1 MAACQLSRGERGH
14 HARGHGTAFGVH
26 EGGVPLVL
34 GHEVEFVDRRG
45 RIGGGRG
52 EQPDEAVA
60 ERGHRRPVEQV
71 GGVFDLAD
79 DSGGL
84 AVRSVP
90 LLQTDVHVELGGV
103 ADHVLEPGF
112 EAGDGQLDLVEV
124 LEGQHDL
131 VERVPCERPHR
142 VDHLDEALERHVLVG
157 ERGQVGLADALQQFG
172 ERGTARDIGAQ
183 HERVDEVA
191 EQIFQGFVGAPG
203 HRGSDGDVGV
213 AAEPAHEGGQAG
225 LDRHEQ
231 GGVALPGEPQQSVVQ
246 GGVQAQRLLG
256 ASVRGHRRPGPVGG
270 QVDELRQ
277 TAQVLGPVGELP
289 GDRAVGVVLA
299 SEQLTLPQGVVRVVH
314 GKRCPARGAPLGPC
328 RVGDGE
334 VVAEQGL
341 RPAVAGDVVHER
353 QQGVFLVAEPE
364 QSAADGQFG
373 DEVEVVLRGLGESR
387 L

>member
-1 MAACQLSRGERGH
+1 MDDVGDHPAGAGDDGGVGEDLAQPGRDFGGVHAEAAHQTYVLGAPEELGGAVGVAACQLSRGERGH

-172 ERGTARDIGAQ
+172 ERGTARLGAQ
-183 HERVDEVA
+183 HERVDESGMPTPTTLLAV
-191 EQIFQGFVGAPG
+191 
-203 HRGSDGDVGV
+203 V
-213 AAEPAHEGGQAG
+213 AAETRSSAWW
-225 LDRHEQ
+225 
-231 GGVALPGEPQQSVVQ
+231 VTCTVVSVM
-246 GGVQAQRLLG
+246 
-256 ASVRGHRRPGPVGG
+256 PYM
-270 QVDELRQ
+270 
-277 TAQVLGPVGELP
+277 
-289 GDRAVGVVLA
+289 
-299 SEQLTLPQGVVRVVH
+299 LT
-314 GKRCPARGAPLGPC
+314 
-328 RVGDGE
+328 
-334 VVAEQGL
+334 
-341 RPAVAGDVVHER
+341 
-353 QQGVFLVAEPE
+353 
-364 QSAADGQFG
+364 ST
-373 DEVEVVLRGLGESR
+373 GESSGCR
-387 L
+387 SYQDDSRPRSSASPPKTTYLSDSSVPGFSSSACMSW